1 MYEGGCR
8 CGNIRYRA
16 DAAEIWPH
24 LCSCRDCQI
33 LSGGPVMAW
42 VGFPADSF
50 SWTGKGG
57 EPTWFYTF
65 PGIGRGFCP
74 TCGST
79 LASKG
84 DVEGEAGVTI
94 MSLDDPAT
102 LIPEHQSF
110 KADAMPW
117 LPTIETISQ

>member
-8 CGNIRYRA
+8 CGRIRYRA
-16 DAAEIWPH
+16 ESAEIWPH
-24 LCSCRDCQI
+24 LCSCLDCQS

-42 VGFPADSF
+42 VGFPANAF
-50 SWTGKGG
+50 TWTGDGG

-65 PGIGRGFCP
+65 PGIGRGFCS

-84 DVEGEAGVTI
+84 DVEGEVGVTI
-94 MSLDDPAT
+94 MSLDNHTA

-110 KADAMPW
+110 TADAVPW
-117 LPTIETISQ
+117 LPPIVNRSP